1 MRQFKEAKARFKE
14 MLATYG
20 VVYPIT
26 YNAWITL
33 PDSVRSIALYVNFYD
48 QVQLACMKVFATGS
62 YVMHED
68 ALTETMKALMKNT
81 SILEKYPSRYTP
93 QYIYKVVYNAVYS
106 LLRIKRDRDFMTTT
120 VSYNADGCENTL
132 DLTDILATDEDDMLR
147 KWYSDKM
154 WDEISKMDAD
164 TLKYVDYLL
173 NGGYYSKKLAKKE
186 DTIRKSLQVS
196 LSKYREVFLPRRTLF
211 TDICFDDDIES
222 VTVQLQNGDKA
233 VYFGEMITSTS
244 GNTTFILMG
253 ADKDYYIP
261 IQQADGLKILEIDR
275 I

>member
-14 MLATYG
+14 MLDTYA

-81 SILEKYPSRYTP
+81 SILEEYPSRYTP

-106 LLRIKRDRDFMTTT
+106 LLRIKRDRDYITTT
-120 VSYNADGCENTL
+120 VSYNADGCETTL
-132 DLTDILATDEDDMLR
+132 DLVDILAIDSDDLLR
-147 KWYSDKM
+147 QWYADKM

-173 NGGYYSKKLAKKE
+173 NGGYFGKKLAKKE
-186 DTIRKSLQVS
+186 TIMQEELKKR
-196 LSKYREVFLPRRTLF
+196 LSEYCDVFLSRPTRF
-211 TDICFDDDIES
+211 TDICFDDDIEA
-222 VTVQLQNGDKA
+222 VTVQLQNGENA
-233 VYFGEMITSTS
+233 VYFGEMITSAS
-244 GNTTFILMG
+244 GDTTFILMG

-261 IQQADGLKILEIDR
+261 IQKADSLKVLQIDR
-275 I
+275 M

>member
-1 MRQFKEAKARFKE
+1 MRQFKEAKSRFKE
-14 MLATYG
+14 MLDTYA

-26 YNAWITL
+26 YNVWITL

-48 QVQLACMKVFATGS
+48 QIQLACMKVFATGS

-120 VSYNADGCENTL
+120 VSYNADGCETTL
-132 DLTDILATDEDDMLR
+132 DLVDVLAIDSDDLLR
-147 KWYSDKM
+147 QWYADKM

-173 NGGYYSKKLAKKE
+173 NGGYFGKKLAKKE
-186 DTIRKSLQVS
+186 TIMQEELKKR
-196 LSKYREVFLPRRTLF
+196 LSEYCDVFLSRPTRF
-211 TDICFDDDIES
+211 TDICFDDDIEA
-222 VTVQLQNGDKA
+222 VTVQLQNGENA
-233 VYFGEMITSTS
+233 VYFGEMITSAS
-244 GNTTFILMG
+244 GDTTFILMG

-261 IQQADGLKILEIDR
+261 IQKADSLKVLQIDR
-275 I
+275 M